1 MTVTG
6 SMFERYG
13 GFARV
18 SKVVMAFYDSVL
30 DSDRLW
36 AYFEN
41 VDMRRLIDHQTKF
54 IASTMGGPVAF
65 TDERLREVHAHLGI
79 DRGDFDEMTRIL
91 AATLEEFGFAPDD
104 VATVIREIEAKA
116 PLIVV
121 PRQGG

>member
-18 SKVVMAFYDSVL
+18 SKVVMAFYDRVL

-36 AYFEN
+36 AYFEH

-54 IASTMGGPVAF
+54 IAGTMGGPVSF

-79 DRGDFDEMTRIL
+79 DRDDFEEMTSIM
-91 AATLEEFGFAPDD
+91 AATLADFGFAPDD
-104 VATVIREIEAKA
+104 VALVIHEIEAKA
-116 PLIVV
+116 PLIVA
-121 PRQGG
+121 PRPDR